1 MNLKFTGGPLQL
13 GDFIAIAYS
22 NGFTL
27 GWYAG
32 TGRGTVQYYHLHAP
46 KDTHEYY
53 LDFTSGKVNNPYRRK
68 MFKDGFTHKSI
79 WKAYVNSP
87 HGNRI
92 IKLENPEAILDQETL
107 EVYNKS
113 REALIEVKFIQP

>member
-1 MNLKFTGGPLQL
+1 MELKFTGGSLQL

-22 NGFTL
+22 NYFQL

-32 TGRGTVQYYHLHAP
+32 TGRGTVQYYGLHAP
-46 KDTHEYY
+46 KYTHEYY
-53 LDFTSGKVNNPYRRK
+53 LDFKSSKVDSPYRRK
-68 MFKDGFTHKSI
+68 LFKNGFTHKSI
-79 WKAYVNSP
+79 SKSYVNSP

-92 IKLENPEAILDQETL
+92 IKLDNPEAVLDQETL
-107 EVYNKS
+107 EIYNKS